1 MSLNSTEIAGY
12 LKKIFLH
19 PIVISIFAAFLIIVA
34 IIWFLSSWLGSYTEH
49 GKEIELPDL
58 KGFTVEEADNRLL
71 RDGLSCIV
79 IDSMYAATTRP
90 GCVIDQVPSKGSK
103 VKSGRK
109 IYLYIRASK
118 PRQVQ
123 LPEYSDKSLRQMQS
137 ELESAGLKVKEIK
150 FVPSKYNTVI
160 AVEYNGSTISAGKR
174 LVEGSQVT
182 LRVGKGNS
190 NEFSEMPSLHG
201 LPVYEAISRVETLAL
216 NSTVIF
222 DVTPSSEDN
231 KRFYKVYKQQ
241 PVAKAKLNGNETV
254 KLYVTT
260 TQSKLDAEEE
270 VAED

>member
-1 MSLNSTEIAGY
+1 MSISSAEIVGK
-12 LKKIFLH
+12 LKKVLLH
-19 PIVISIFAAFLIIVA
+19 PIVLSIFGAIFILVA
-34 IIWFLSSWLGSYTEH
+34 IIWFVSSWLGSYTEH

-58 KGFTVEEADNRLL
+58 KGYTVEEAENRLS

-79 IDSMYAATTRP
+79 IDSMYATTTRP
-90 GCVIDQVPSKGSK
+90 GCIIDQVPSKGAK
-103 VKSGRK
+103 VKRGRK
-109 IYLYIRASK
+109 IYLYIRARK

-123 LPEYSDKSLRQMQS
+123 LPEYSDKSLRQLQG

-160 AVEYNGSTISAGKR
+160 AVEYNGSTIYAGKK

-201 LPVYEAISRVETLAL
+201 LSVNEAISRVEALAL

-222 DVTPSSEDN
+222 DVTPSSEEN

-241 PVAKAKLNGNETV
+241 PVTKPKLNGNETV

-260 TQSKLDAEEE
+260 TQSKLDAAEEMADE
-270 VAED
+270 